1 MFKISLLL
9 IIILGCAQQARSNT
23 SSSPAVQPTPAH
35 NVSDSIVAAVL
46 YSVATRGLPD
56 FRPTDTL
63 FVKKDSDIISSAALP
78 SLNSIQFVL
87 LDSAGVQQLANEIG
101 SVNVIRVSRPTVQD
115 DTAHAGANSRVVWRL
130 ERTGRLSRGRFSR
143 FISMSACAFRLRRT
157 NRQWQV
163 DSTLGC
169 IIS

>member
-9 IIILGCAQQARSNT
+9 IMILGCAQQTRSHI
-23 SSSPAVQPTPAH
+23 SSSRPVQPTPAQ

-56 FRPTDTL
+56 FRPTHTL
-63 FVKKDSDIISSAALP
+63 FVKKDSDIVSSAALP
-78 SLNSIQFVL
+78 SLDSVEFVL
-87 LDSAGVQQLANEIG
+87 LDSAGVQQLANQIG
-101 SVNVIRVSRPTVQD
+101 SVNVIRVSRPTVQG

-130 ERTGRLSRGRFSR
+130 ERAGRLSRAR
-143 FISMSACAFRLRRT
+143 FISMSACAFRLRRA